1 MIMLI
6 VAWLLLFTGYVSLYK
21 YMDPYIAI
29 MAFFISFAIFLHK
42 VISNI

>member
-6 VAWLLLFTGYVSLYK
+6 VAWLLLLAGYISLYK

-29 MAFFISFAIFLHK
+29 MAFFVSFGIFLHK
-42 VISNI
+42 VISNL